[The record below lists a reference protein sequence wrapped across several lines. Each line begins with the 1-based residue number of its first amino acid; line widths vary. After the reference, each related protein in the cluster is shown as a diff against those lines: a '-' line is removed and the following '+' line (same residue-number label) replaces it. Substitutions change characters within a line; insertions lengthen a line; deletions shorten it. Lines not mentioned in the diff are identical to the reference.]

1 MLFKTHFPSNLGKHD
16 PMNHKHPSYLRSL
29 VSAVLVGIFALVVNH
44 YAKMGPKSLHQS
56 MKSVEKYA
64 LKYVNARQEPMS
76 PVAHRTKTL
85 QDIHDAISGEFSKWN
100 RQRHHVDQFKLEA
113 AVQEMNL
120 IGSFLDQQ
128 QELSDAERTRYRMTQ
143 LVTCFMAAEMHP
155 ESQSSNF
162 LELCTQF
169 LETDALAN
177 TGRIQLLR
185 FYHQV
190 NFQDPQREQLLY
202 SLRDFSES
210 HSEKK
215 GVTLYGM
222 VAEELAMRRH
232 KDLAVAVLKQGLQI
246 YAGSPGVSRLVN
258 ALVEVEQ

>member
-1 MLFKTHFPSNLGKHD
+1 MSLSAGWVYLIDSNSIEPSHVQHD
-16 PMNHKHPSYLRSL
+16 RAGPFRNS
-29 VSAVLVGIFALVVNH
+29 GWCFVV
-44 YAKMGPKSLHQS
+44 Q
-56 MKSVEKYA
+56 
-64 LKYVNARQEPMS
+64 
-76 PVAHRTKTL
+76 
-85 QDIHDAISGEFSKWN
+85 DAI
-100 RQRHHVDQFKLEA
+100 H
-113 AVQEMNL
+113 
-120 IGSFLDQQ
+120 
-128 QELSDAERTRYRMTQ
+128 
-143 LVTCFMAAEMHP
+143 
-155 ESQSSNF
+155 
-162 LELCTQF
+162 LCTQF

-177 TGRIQLLR
+177 TDRIQLLR

-202 SLRDFSES
+202 SLRGFSKS